1 MGGLL
6 MSKISP
12 KWMAL
17 CTAAISITYAAGY
30 VVTEP
35 KAAPVSAAAHQ
46 IQLHPLDKGTKSQNN
61 QHSSKSQATQSST
74 KKQDNQNG
82 SSSQTQS
89 MYKDGSY
96 AGQGTNRIGSV
107 SVSLTI
113 QNGKIERVQ
122 ITDCTTSYPE
132 NLIDHLPK
140 QVVSR
145 QSSNVDNVSGATE
158 STDNFKTA
166 VIEALSKAKV

>member
-1 MGGLL
+1 

-17 CTAAISITYAAGY
+17 CSAAIGLTYAAGY

-35 KAAPVSAAAHQ
+35 KTAPVSAATQ
-46 IQLHPLDKGTKSQNN
+46 QVQLKGSTSKNDQ
-61 QHSSKSQATQSST
+61 QSSSSSSSSQASQSNT
-74 KKQDNQNG
+74 KKQANQSS

-89 MYKDGSY
+89 IYKDGSY
-96 AGQGTNRIGSV
+96 SGEGMNRIGSV
-107 SVSLTI
+107 AVSVTI
-113 QNGKIERVQ
+113 QKGKIERVQ

-132 NLIDHLPK
+132 RLIDQLPQ

-166 VIEALSKAKV
+166 VMDALSKAKA